1 MRMPLEVSTVTE
13 LGMAMDPVTARIAWI
28 RQMEYHL
35 GLVPLLLRTAINLG
49 AVLSAPHIPVSRGG
63 SQFDRPQITGGGYYD
78 GSPTMLGGDARA
90 ADHATYLWELLA
102 EYATAV
108 SEWLGADTA
117 IPQRCPNTAGG
128 AHDAALLIVGTLLK
142 YAAEV
147 WQHRELEAFEQ
158 EMFSEIRRQQRRL
171 IPQHDGMPQHAR
183 DCTTCG
189 EARAVRVVWVD
200 GENGSPKPRQVAKC
214 RVCGEHYETN
224 EGETDDR

>member
-1 MRMPLEVSTVTE
+1 MTE
-13 LGMAMDPVTARIAWI
+13 LGMAMDPVTARIAWT
-28 RQMEYHL
+28 RAMEYHL

-63 SQFDRPQITGGGYYD
+63 SQFDRPQITGGGYFD
-78 GSPTMLGGDARA
+78 GSPTLLGGDARA

-108 SEWLGADTA
+108 SEWLGADTT

-142 YAAEV
+142 HTAEV
-147 WQHRELEAFEQ
+147 WQHRELETFEQ
-158 EMFSEIRRQQRRL
+158 EMFTEIRRQQRRL

-189 EARAVRVVWVD
+189 ESRSVRVVWVD

-214 RVCGEHYETN
+214 RVCGEQYTTN
-224 EGETDDR
+224 EGETDDH

>member
-1 MRMPLEVSTVTE
+1 MTE
-13 LGMAMDPVTARIAWI
+13 LGMAMDPVTARIAWT

-35 GLVPLLLRTAINLG
+35 GLVPLLLRTGINLG

-78 GSPTMLGGDARA
+78 STPTTLGAVGGDARA

-108 SEWLGADTA
+108 SEWLGADTT

-128 AHDAALLIVGTLLK
+128 AHDSALLIVGTLLK
-142 YAAEV
+142 HSTEV
-147 WQHRELEAFEQ
+147 WQHRELEVFEQ
-158 EMFSEIRRQQRRL
+158 EMFAEIRRQQRRL
-171 IPQHDGMPQHAR
+171 IPQHGGVPQHAR

-189 EARAVRVVWVD
+189 TPQAVRVVWVD
-200 GENGSPKPRQVAKC
+200 GELGSPKPRQVAKC
-214 RVCGEHYETN
+214 RECGEQYSTN
-224 EGETDDR
+224 EGEIDDR